1 MIHKD
6 YTDIEDVIN
15 RINEMEIIF
24 DRLQDNTEYKDEIWY
39 KDLLNYLITYYQSDL
54 WKYDYQMDELGLLPS
69 DLKRGILSEDGIYNF
84 ITSIESE

>member
-24 DRLQDNTEYKDEIWY
+24 DRLQDNIEYKDEIWY

-69 DLKRGILSEDGIYNF
+69 NLKRGILSEDGIYNF
-84 ITSIESE
+84 ITSIENE

>member
-15 RINEMEIIF
+15 RINEMENIF
-24 DRLQDNTEYKDEIWY
+24 DRLQDNVEYKNEIWY

-84 ITSIESE
+84 ITLIESE

>member
-1 MIHKD
+1 MIHNE
-6 YTDIEDVIN
+6 YIDIEDVIN

>member
-1 MIHKD
+1 MIHND
-6 YTDIEDVIN
+6 YIDIEDVIN
-15 RINEMEIIF
+15 RINEMEFIF
-24 DRLQDNTEYKDEIWY
+24 DRLQDNIEHKDENWY

>member
-1 MIHKD
+1 MIHNE
-6 YTDIEDVIN
+6 YIDIEDVIN
-15 RINEMEIIF
+15 RINEMEFIF
-24 DRLQDNTEYKDEIWY
+24 DRLQDNIEHKDENWY

>member
-1 MIHKD
+1 MIHNE
-6 YTDIEDVIN
+6 YIDIEDVIN
-15 RINEMEIIF
+15 RINEMEFIF
-24 DRLQDNTEYKDEIWY
+24 DRLQDNIEHKDENWY

-84 ITSIESE
+84 ITSIENE

>member
-1 MIHKD
+1 MIHND
-6 YTDIEDVIN
+6 YIDIEDVIN
-15 RINEMEIIF
+15 RINEMENIF
-24 DRLQDNTEYKDEIWY
+24 DLLQDNVEYKNEIWY
-39 KDLLNYLITYYQSDL
+39 NDLLNYLITYYQSDL

>member
-39 KDLLNYLITYYQSDL
+39 KELLNYLITYYQSDL
-54 WKYDYQMDELGLLPS
+54 WKYDFIFIINILL
-69 DLKRGILSEDGIYNF
+69 
-84 ITSIESE
+84 